1 MGVRQRRRGIMLPKP
16 EGYNFVVWTLVVS
29 AAFLAF
35 SRNRALSRVVL
46 FFALAVFVGAVIW
59 WVVSFL

>member
-1 MGVRQRRRGIMLPKP
+1 VGVREQRCGIMLPKP
-16 EGYNFVVWTLVVS
+16 EGYNFVVWALVVS
-29 AAFLAF
+29 ATFIAF

-46 FFALAVFVGAVIW
+46 FFALALVVGAVIW

>member
-1 MGVRQRRRGIMLPKP
+1 MLPKP

-35 SRNRALSRVVL
+35 SRNRALTRVVL

>member
-1 MGVRQRRRGIMLPKP
+1 MLPKP
-16 EGYNFVVWTLVVS
+16 EGYNFVVWALVVS
-29 AAFLAF
+29 ATFIAF

-46 FFALAVFVGAVIW
+46 FFALAIVAGAVIW